1 MSDEKIVCLK
11 RRNKRKR
18 KDKEKERR
26 LGKNAPDSVRILQCL
41 SLVSKIKMWKDNDAL
56 FFVKLLDCRMNNMS

>member
-1 MSDEKIVCLK
+1 MFEKK
-11 RRNKRKR
+11 
-18 KDKEKERR
+18 KEKKEKGERERR